1 MYQNKIIKKYFF
13 CKYKSK
19 KYYDYFCKN
28 KPKNLEMMFCVI
40 ISKIYLFE
48 FEFWAP
54 KNISI
59 YSEHLR
65 YCLNWIPQR
74 SREPSVLGWT
84 RN

>member
-1 MYQNKIIKKYFF
+1 
-13 CKYKSK
+13 
-19 KYYDYFCKN
+19 
-28 KPKNLEMMFCVI
+28 MMFCVI

-84 RN
+84 HTVYSRCPSRPKSVTDYEYFLPI